1 MRARLEFVA
10 GHSVRR
16 IALAL
21 STTRGR
27 IVAACSAAL
36 FVLAIVAGVL
46 LREPVE
52 RAAITSRLASATGY
66 SVSLDRV
73 RHDGGALVLLGLHA
87 HSRGGGIALDVPR
100 IDVTSS
106 EKLVA
111 AIVDRPRV
119 TLLPDRWHGDER
131 AKLEAGLRSLS
142 GDSKDFDAKVRDG
155 SILIARGAVPELAV
169 DFGDVRGMVRL
180 HDGVPAYAL
189 TLALVVGVQ
198 RYPISANAET
208 TGDGTS
214 ARWEAAVL
222 PLGPLAAAI
231 PRDAPVQI
239 RAGWLSEF
247 SLTYGATPLRAK
259 ARIEE
264 GELELRSGQTH
275 LLNDLAGDIQL
286 GGHSIGSGGL
296 RASFDGIPFEYAGE
310 VGDLHSRLKWLVE
323 GSPDLRRLGRLMF
336 AVAAEPRLQA
346 MRLESTAPGLGFAK
360 YSILTDNGP
369 LTISTLLINPREPTL
384 HFDTAIADDHIFSSG
399 ERTSAMGVRT
409 HAVAGVNGDYFDIGR
424 TYQPQGMLI
433 QSGELFRGPVDR
445 YALVVKRDGSVE
457 FNEYKIR
464 GSVSTPRGNFPVTQF
479 NNWPAGDVTIVTPRF
494 GESFPPWP
502 GDTFVELAPLDER
515 AGRYEVSRVAPAT
528 EALPVSFGIVFGP
541 RLKGPLPRVGDHI
554 RLSYSLE
561 PSVDGAIAG
570 IGGGPLLI
578 KGGVWYEDRHAP
590 APDERD
596 VRWPVI
602 ALAHLSDDLLLLV
615 AVDGRH
621 PERSIGM
628 TRPEFASLLQR
639 FGAIDAMALDSGGSV
654 TLVSRA
660 PGDENVSVRNQ
671 PSDNSAERWVS
682 DGLFLYSSAPPPEI
696 VVPHA
701 TTSPVP

>member
-1 MRARLEFVA
+1 VL
-10 GHSVRR
+10 
-16 IALAL
+16 L
-21 STTRGR
+21 
-27 IVAACSAAL
+27 
-36 FVLAIVAGVL
+36 VLAIVARLV
-46 LREPVE
+46 LREPIE
-52 RAAITSRLASATGY
+52 RAALTATLASATGY
-66 SVSLDRV
+66 SISLDGV
-73 RHDGGALVLLGLHA
+73 HHDGATLVLEGLHA
-87 HSRGGGIALDVPR
+87 HSHGGGIVLEIRR
-100 IDVTSS
+100 IEATTW
-106 EKLVA
+106 KGQIVA
-111 AIVDRPRV
+111 VVDHPRV

-131 AKLEAGLRSLS
+131 EKLEAGLRGLQLNPN
-142 GDSKDFDAKVRDG
+142 DVVATVQVG
-155 SILIARGAVPELAV
+155 SVYVARGAVPELAV
-169 DFGDVRGMVRL
+169 EFGDVNGKIRL
-180 HDGVPAYAL
+180 RDGVPTYAL
-189 TLALVVGVQ
+189 SLALLDGDKRFPIWGHAGWTPGVGFSDDA
-198 RYPISANAET
+198 SAH
-208 TGDGTS
+208 
-214 ARWEAAVL
+214 WEAAAL
-222 PLGPLAAAI
+222 PLVPLAAVI
-231 PRDAPVQI
+231 PPDAPVQI
-239 RAGWLSEF
+239 HAGWLTDVSV
-247 SLTYGATPLRAK
+247 TYGATPLRAK
-259 ARIEE
+259 ATIEG
-264 GELELRSGQTH
+264 GELEFRFGQTH
-275 LLNDLAGDIQL
+275 LLTDLAGDIQL
-286 GGHSIGSGGL
+286 GVHSIGSGGL
-296 RASFDGIPFEYAGE
+296 RASLDGIPFEYAGE
-310 VGDLHSRLKWLVE
+310 VGDLRSRLAWLAE
-323 GSPDLRRLGRLMF
+323 GSPDLRRLRRLMF
-336 AVAAEPRLQA
+336 AVTAEPRLQA

-369 LTISTLLINPREPTL
+369 LTISTLLVNPREPTL

-399 ERTSAMGVRT
+399 ERTSAMGART

-464 GSVSTPRGNFPVTQF
+464 GSVSTPRGDFPVTQF

-494 GESFPPWP
+494 GKTLPPWP
-502 GDTFVELAPLDER
+502 GDTFVELAPLDGK
-515 AGRYEVSRVAPAT
+515 AGRYEVSRVARVT
-528 EALPVSFGIVFGP
+528 EPLPVSFGIVFGP

-554 RLSYSLE
+554 RLSYRLE

-590 APDERD
+590 AADERD

-602 ALAHLSDDLLLLV
+602 ALAHLTDDLLLLV

-639 FGAIDAMALDSGGSV
+639 FGALDAMALDSGGSV

>member
-1 MRARLEFVA
+1 MCGRFSDGGRSESPLVPRWIALVVAALLVLLLIAGFVLRERLE
-10 GHSVRR
+10 R
-16 IALAL
+16 LAL
-21 STTRGR
+21 
-27 IVAACSAAL
+27 
-36 FVLAIVAGVL
+36 
-46 LREPVE
+46 E
-52 RAAITSRLASATGY
+52 RTLQRATGY
-66 SVSLDRV
+66 SVSLDGL
-73 RHDGGALVLLGLHA
+73 RHDGAALVLLGLHA
-87 HSRGGGIALDVPR
+87 HSRGGGIVLDVPR

-106 EKLVA
+106 RKRLA

-131 AKLEAGLRSLS
+131 EKLEAGLRSLS
-142 GDSKDFDAKVRDG
+142 GDSKDLDAEVRAG
-155 SILIARGAVPELAV
+155 GVVIARGAVPELVV
-169 DFGDVRGMVRL
+169 DFGDVRGTVRL
-180 HDGVPAYAL
+180 HDGMPAYAL
-189 TLALVVGVQ
+189 TLALVVGAK

-208 TGDGTS
+208 TGGGTS
-214 ARWEAAVL
+214 ARWEAAAL
-222 PLGPLAAAI
+222 PLVPLAAAI

-239 RAGWLSEF
+239 RTGWLSDL
-247 SLTYGATPLRAK
+247 SVTYGSTPLRAK
-259 ARIEE
+259 ATIED
-264 GELELRSGQTH
+264 GELEFRSGQTH
-275 LLNDLAGDIQL
+275 VLNNLAGDIQL
-286 GGHSIGSGGL
+286 GVHSVGSAGL
-296 RASFDGIPFEYAGE
+296 RASFDGVPLEYAGE
-310 VGDLHSRLKWLVE
+310 VGDLRSALAWLAE
-323 GSPDLRRLGRLMF
+323 GSPDLRRLRRLMF
-336 AVAAEPRLQA
+336 AVAAEPRLQT
-346 MRLESTAPGLGFAK
+346 MRLEWTAPGLGFAK
-360 YSILTDNGP
+360 YSILTDHGP
-369 LTISTLLINPREPTL
+369 LTISTLLVNPREPTL
-384 HFDTAIADDHIFSSG
+384 HFDTAIAEDHIVSNG

-424 TYQPQGMLI
+424 TYQPQGILI
-433 QSGELFRGPVDR
+433 QSGELLRGPVDR

-464 GSVSTPRGNFPVTQF
+464 GSVSTPHGNFPVTQF
-479 NNWPAGDVTIVTPRF
+479 NNWPAGEVTIVTPRF
-494 GESFPPWP
+494 GKTLPPWP
-502 GDTFVELAPLDER
+502 GDTFVELAPLDGQ
-515 AGRYEVSRVAPAT
+515 AGRYEVSRVAPAS
-528 EALPVSFGIVFGP
+528 EPLPVSFGIVFGP

-554 RLSYSLE
+554 RLSYRLE

-590 APDERD
+590 AADERD

-639 FGAIDAMALDSGGSV
+639 FGALDAMALDSGGSV

-696 VVPHA
+696 VVPRAA
-701 TTSPVP
+701 TTPVP